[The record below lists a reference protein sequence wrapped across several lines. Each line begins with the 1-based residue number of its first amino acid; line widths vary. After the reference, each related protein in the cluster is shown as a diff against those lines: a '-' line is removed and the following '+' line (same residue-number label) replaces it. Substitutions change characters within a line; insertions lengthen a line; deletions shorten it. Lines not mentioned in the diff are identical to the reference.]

1 MLASSNTGQTFD
13 TLLAS
18 VSAED
23 LEEIAGLMAE
33 GKVETAIDREYALE
47 DIAEAIRHSES
58 GRARGKI
65 IIRVSD

>member
-1 MLASSNTGQTFD
+1 MMASSDTGQTFD

-23 LEEIAGLMAE
+23 LE
-33 GKVETAIDREYALE
+33 
-47 DIAEAIRHSES
+47 DIAEAIRYSES

-65 IIRVSD
+65 VIRVSD

>member
-1 MLASSNTGQTFD
+1 MLASPDAGQTFD

-18 VSAED
+18 MSAED

-33 GKVETAIDREYALE
+33 
-47 DIAEAIRHSES
+47 AIRYSES
-58 GRARGKI
+58 GRARRKI